1 VSINISGK
9 TLLNTDLI
17 TLFSP
22 FLPYINNYKIVI
34 EVTET
39 SLIEHFD
46 YVSNVLQQLRKL
58 GFLIALDDFGS
69 GYSSIRY
76 LANMPVDIIK
86 FDMSLLRA
94 LENGDTKTQA
104 ILYATANM
112 IVAAGYQLVVE
123 GVETEA
129 QVQLTKQ
136 LGASHIQGYY
146 FGKPSPN
153 FIIPKTIIN

>member
-1 VSINISGK
+1 
-9 TLLNTDLI
+9 
-17 TLFSP
+17 
-22 FLPYINNYKIVI
+22 
-34 EVTET
+34 
-39 SLIEHFD
+39 
-46 YVSNVLQQLRKL
+46 
-58 GFLIALDDFGS
+58 
-69 GYSSIRY
+69 
-76 LANMPVDIIK
+76 MPVDIIK